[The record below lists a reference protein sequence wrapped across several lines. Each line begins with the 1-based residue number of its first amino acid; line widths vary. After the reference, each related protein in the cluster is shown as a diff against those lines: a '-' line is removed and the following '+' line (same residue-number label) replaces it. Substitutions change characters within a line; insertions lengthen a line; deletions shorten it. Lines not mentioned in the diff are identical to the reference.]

1 MFSIS
6 HLVHACLSLYNNNF
20 SGEKGKLLN
29 VLWESNL
36 LATLKPKWVMM
47 HYKED
52 VLLYAQVQYLKNIP
66 KICFMAVCFITIK
79 IHWWA

>member
-52 VLLYAQVQYLKNIP
+52 VLLYAQVQY
-66 KICFMAVCFITIK
+66 
-79 IHWWA
+79 